1 MFLPLPCQYWRV
13 TEVTCHDDS
22 GSAFAASDSTAPG
35 ALALA
40 PERTVLLVGRPNVGK
55 STLFNLLTGA
65 HQKTMNVPR
74 TTVSI
79 EVGTWNISDDSRTR
93 ITDLPGTYSLI
104 PQSPDEEVTANAV
117 ADLAAAPG
125 PGDVVIVVLDATALA
140 SSLYLFAQAKQ
151 SGLPVIAALT
161 MNDLADS
168 ASASVD
174 AVALSRAI
182 GAPVVSIN
190 PRRGVGA
197 SDLAAAV
204 LAFDGTAFDGTAF
217 DDTVVDRTAFDG
229 AVVDRTSTG
238 RTAFQRGA
246 IALPGLPSTESSLP
260 LYTDPDPE
268 TDPDTAAEAELARAH
283 ELFAWVREV
292 LAAIGAST
300 EPRATPSDK
309 LDAALLRPIV
319 GIPVFLAIL
328 WATFQLTTTISGPIQ
343 DWFEGLITGP
353 VTGWFSTFLG
363 ALHAPSWL
371 ESLTVNG
378 LLAGVGTVV
387 SFLPLMVIIFTMIF
401 ILEDSGYLARVAVMA
416 DRAMQSI
423 GLDGRAVLPLVIGFG
438 CNIPALS
445 ATKTIPDSRQRLL
458 TGLLVPY
465 SSCTARL
472 VIYLL
477 LASVFFPG
485 HAGTVVFSMY
495 VVSVVVIV
503 GVAFA
508 LRKTVFRGV
517 IREPLVI
524 VLPAYQAPRFGALA
538 RAVALRCSGFAK
550 RAGVVILGLSMAVW
564 VLMAVPIDG
573 KHAFG
578 DTEMPV
584 QSSLF
589 GAAAD
594 GLSPVFAPAGF
605 ADWHVTASLITGFVA
620 KEAVVGT
627 LATTYGLDEPS
638 DPSLAGDLSGRLRET
653 FTESSGGQPGLA
665 AIAFMVF
672 CLAYTPC
679 LVTVAEQKR
688 LFGGKITAASVSGS
702 IILAWVLAVAIF
714 QIGGLFV

>member
-1 MFLPLPCQYWRV
+1 M
-13 TEVTCHDDS
+13 TCHDDS
-22 GSAFAASDSTAPG
+22 GSTAVRAASGSAAPS

-140 SSLYLFAQAKQ
+140 SSLYLFAQVKQ

-168 ASASVD
+168 ASAPVD
-174 AVALSRAI
+174 AAALSHAI

-197 SDLAAAV
+197 SELAATV
-204 LAFDGTAFDGTAF
+204 LAFDGTAFDGT
-217 DDTVVDRTAFDG
+217 VVDS
-229 AVVDRTSTG
+229 TSTDSI
-238 RTAFQRGA
+238 TPQRGA
-246 IALPGLPSTESSLP
+246 ILLPGLPSPASSLP
-260 LYTDPDPE
+260 LEMDPDPE

-292 LAAIGAST
+292 LAEIGTST

-353 VTGWFSTFLG
+353 VTGWFSSFLG

-485 HAGTVVFSMY
+485 HAGTVVFAMY

-594 GLSPVFAPAGF
+594 GVSPVFAPAGF
-605 ADWHVTASLITGFVA
+605 DDWHVAASLITGFVA

-653 FTESSGGQPGLA
+653 FTETSGGQPGLA

-714 QIGGLFV
+714 QIGGLFA